1 MGGDA
6 LLDSILT
13 NKEELVGDVK
23 AGDSPGCSDHEMV
36 VVFGSLKGG
45 E

>member
-1 MGGDA
+1 M
-6 LLDSILT
+6 LDPILT

-23 AGDSPGCSDHEMV
+23 AGDGPGCSDHEMV
-36 VVFGSLKGG
+36 AKVAGSLKGG